1 MRDDSADKPSP
12 DQFRE
17 SASKLLSDWRE
28 ILSRLVDEAEIFTRE
43 KPAVGLTAAFFAGA
57 FLSSFFRRR

>member
-1 MRDDSADKPSP
+1 MKEDAAEKPSP
-12 DQFRE
+12 DEFRE

-28 ILSRLVDEAEIFTRE
+28 ILCRVVDEAETFTRE
-43 KPAVGLTAAFFAGA
+43 KPGVGLAAAFFAGA

>member
-1 MRDDSADKPSP
+1 MNEDSAEKPSP
-12 DQFRE
+12 DCRE

-28 ILSRLVDEAEIFTRE
+28 MLCRLVGEAETFTRQ
-43 KPAVGLTAAFFAGA
+43 KPGVGLSAAFFAGA

>member
-1 MRDDSADKPSP
+1 MKEDSTETPSP
-12 DQFRE
+12 EPLRE

-28 ILSRLVDEAEIFTRE
+28 LLCRVVDEAETFTRE